1 MIPRMATWRGTVGVV
16 KPTFH
21 SGSLGELIKLLPD
34 GIEVI
39 PLFVGFQEGSH
50 EEFSN
55 ALPTVEAK
63 IEELAR
69 IGVDLLHP
77 EGAPPFMILG
87 PQRERELLDQWRQRY
102 GVPVFTSSS
111 SQVEALNALGVKR
124 MVGVTYTTSNLES
137 TFGGYFTQCGFEV
150 LGFESMPLPLN
161 EASKAAPELIYTH
174 TRDAVRRHKNVD
186 GVYMLGS
193 GWRALE
199 VVDLLEQDLEI
210 PVIAAVPVR
219 VWAIQNAFGIRE
231 RHRGYGRLL
240 SELPRPRG

>member
-1 MIPRMATWRGTVGVV
+1 MANWRGTVGVI
-16 KPTFH
+16 KPTYH

-39 PLFVGFQEGSH
+39 PLFVGFQEGSR
-50 EEFSN
+50 EEFSS

-63 IEELAR
+63 LEELAR

-87 PQRERELLDQWRQRY
+87 PEKERELIDGWQRKY

-111 SQVEALNALGVKR
+111 SQVDAMRALGVKR
-124 MVGVTYTTSNLES
+124 MVGVTYTTSSLES
-137 TFGGYFTQCGFEV
+137 TFAKYFSDCGFEV
-150 LGFESMPLPLN
+150 LGFESMPIPLL
-161 EASKAAPELIYTH
+161 EASKVAPELIYTH
-174 TRDAVRRHKNVD
+174 TRDAVRRQKNVD

-199 VVDLLEQDLEI
+199 IVDLLEQDLEI

-219 VWAIQNAFGIRE
+219 VWAIQHAFGIRE
-231 RHRGYGRLL
+231 KHEGWGRLL
-240 SELPRPRG
+240 AELP